1 VQQIKGSVLKT
12 RMALAEEIGGKD
24 GVQRVIAALSEDD
37 RRALGMILTV
47 QWYPFELGRRLDDAV
62 VQVLGDGRPDFFLRL
77 GEASAEKNLSSIH
90 RGFLSPGDAHA
101 FLAKA
106 PTIYRLYYETG
117 KREYARIGEREGVMT
132 TFDAETFSEP
142 DCLTIV
148 GWHRRALELN
158 GARNPKVVEEECRAR
173 GGAVC
178 RYRMTWD

>member
-1 VQQIKGSVLKT
+1 MQQIKGSVLKT

-24 GVQRVIAALSEDD
+24 GVARVLATLPEED
-37 RRALGMILTV
+37 RRALAMVLTV

-62 VQVLGDGRPDFFLRL
+62 VRVLGGGRPEFFLKL
-77 GEASAEKNLSSIH
+77 GESSAEKNLASIH
-90 RGFLSPGDAHA
+90 RGFLAPGDAHA

-106 PTIYRLYYETG
+106 PMIYRLYYETG
-117 KREYARIGEREGVMT
+117 KREYERVGDREGVLIT
-132 TFDAETFSEP
+132 RDAETFSAP

-158 GARNPKVVEEECRAR
+158 GVRNPKVVEEECRAS

-178 RYRMTWD
+178 RYRITWD